1 MLPPPLL
8 EGSMKKNKS
17 ATLTE
22 LLEKHIELRTAVG
35 AYTLTRYSRSL
46 NGRFGGEFG
55 STLVK
60 DIDFEWVARWVNTL
74 SIKEGLAPKTVK
86 NYFGFLS
93 SAFKTA
99 VRLGWRKDNPC
110 YGIRLPGSDSIEA
123 PVKVISAEEWGQI
136 MFHLDPHYQ
145 LFFQFLRVTG
155 MRLGEATALRGTDF
169 EYGGETVL
177 VSVSKAWKRD
187 GQGGRVVGP
196 PKTASSRR
204 KVALNASLARMLAP
218 LVKEAG
224 DGLVFT
230 NMIGTPIQSS
240 AIHKHWGPACIA
252 AGFTNDNKPRIHDIR
267 HTSSS
272 MFLHA
277 SADMHSLS
285 RRLGH
290 KDIKMTVN
298 VYGHLMPEEHRKM
311 AQIADEIFE

>member
-1 MLPPPLL
+1 
-8 EGSMKKNKS
+8 MKKNKT
-17 ATLTE
+17 ATLRE

-35 AYTLTRYSRSL
+35 GYTLTRYGKSL
-46 NGRFGGEFG
+46 NTKFGGQVG
-55 STLVK
+55 AALVK
-60 DIDFEWVARWVNTL
+60 DIDFEWVARWVNDLT
-74 SIKEGLAPKTVK
+74 INERLAPKTIR

-99 VRLGWRKDNPC
+99 IRLGWRRDNPC
-110 YGIRLPGSDSIEA
+110 YGVRLPGPNSIEA
-123 PVKVISAEEWGQI
+123 PVKVISTEEWGRI
-136 MFHLDPHYQ
+136 MLQMDPHYR

-177 VSVSKAWKRD
+177 VNVSKAWKRD
-187 GQGGRVVGP
+187 GQGGRVIGP

-204 KVALNASLARMLAP
+204 KVALNTSLAKMLVP

-224 DGLVFT
+224 GGLVFT

-252 AGFTNDNKPRIHDIR
+252 AGFTEENKPRIHDIR

-272 MFLHA
+272 MFLHG

-311 AQIADEIFE
+311 AEIADEIFE